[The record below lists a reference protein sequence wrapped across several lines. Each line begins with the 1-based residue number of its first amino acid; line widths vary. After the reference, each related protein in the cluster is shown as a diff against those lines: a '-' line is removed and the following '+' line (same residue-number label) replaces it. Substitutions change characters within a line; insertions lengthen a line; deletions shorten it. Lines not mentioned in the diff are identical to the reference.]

1 MGQLACRYRWIPS
14 GVTEDE
20 STAKPEEGDEDPP
33 DPLEEVRKELAKPVD
48 DERELTPEERKQ
60 VRRASERLRQAM
72 NPQIQSMLRDI
83 SRTGAL
89 AKLADDMNKLRR
101 PILADSALKGVLGKN
116 FPSTRLQNLLP
127 KVAVEPPWKKQLDQ
141 MKLINSDIYRMS
153 GLGQSSLTKF
163 GSVLARNVDF
173 GFNENAA
180 KLVQQY
186 AAEQNSW
193 LKTIGSRLAKIK
205 ISFYPDNLEAIDDL
219 AFEDVEAVVM
229 LDGIAL
235 YGVPR
240 TEIAEKLVR
249 AETTAERRNV
259 LGRRWKAIASDCRGS
274 LEECTS
280 ASVAAYVKF
289 CLRAVDALEA
299 GHMEAAQTLAASTLD
314 TVVNG
319 YFGKQ
324 RYDLTPNKK
333 TTTASEY
340 EKFTLRE
347 FIAFAPLWQAYQK
360 YKTEE
365 GDPVPHT
372 FSRHAS
378 VHGVSAKQFSRRNAV
393 QAILFLSSLLVF
405 LDEEAS
411 AIEAA

>member
-1 MGQLACRYRWIPS
+1 M
-14 GVTEDE
+14 TEDE
-20 STAKPEEGDEDPP
+20 STAKPEEDDEDAP
-33 DPLEEVRKELAKPVD
+33 DRLEELREELAKPVE
-48 DERELTPEERKQ
+48 ERELTREEREQ
-60 VRRASERLRQAM
+60 LRRASERLREM
-72 NPQIQSMLRDI
+72 MTPQIQSVLRDLN
-83 SRTGAL
+83 RTHAL
-89 AKLADDMNKLRR
+89 TKLAADMNNLGR
-101 PILADSALKGVLGKN
+101 PILPDSALKGVLGKK
-116 FPSTRLQNLLP
+116 FSSTGFQNLLA
-127 KVAVEPPWKKQLDQ
+127 KVAVEPPWKKHMDQ
-141 MKLINSDIYRMS
+141 MKLINSDLYRMS
-153 GLGQSSLTKF
+153 GLGPSNLTNL
-163 GSVLARNVDF
+163 GSVLAKNVDF
-173 GFNENAA
+173 GFDKTAA

-205 ISFYPDNLEAIDDL
+205 IRFYPDNLEAIDGL

-240 TEIAEKLVR
+240 TEIAQKLVR
-249 AETTAERRNV
+249 AETTAERRNI

-274 LEECTS
+274 LEACTS
-280 ASVAAYVKF
+280 ASVASYVKF

-299 GHMEAAQTLAASTLD
+299 GHVEAAQTLAASTLD
-314 TVVNG
+314 TVVTG

-360 YKTEE
+360 YRTEE
-365 GDPVPHT
+365 GDPIPHT

-378 VHGVSAKQFSRRNAV
+378 VHGVSTKQFSRRNAV
-393 QAILFLSSLLVF
+393 RAVLFLSSLLVF

-411 AIEAA
+411 AMEAA

>member
-1 MGQLACRYRWIPS
+1 
-14 GVTEDE
+14 VTEDE
-20 STAKPEEGDEDPP
+20 STAEPEEGDQDGA
-33 DPLEEVRKELAKPVD
+33 DPLDELREDLAKPVEEERALTPG
-48 DERELTPEERKQ
+48 EREQL
-60 VRRASERLRQAM
+60 RRASERFRQVM
-72 NPQIQSMLRDI
+72 DPQIQSLLRDI
-83 SRTGAL
+83 NRTGAL
-89 AKLADDMNKLRR
+89 TKFAADMNKLGR
-101 PILADSALKGVLGKN
+101 PILPDSVLKLVLGQN
-116 FPSTRLQNLLP
+116 FPSTSLQNLLP
-127 KVAVEPPWKKQLDQ
+127 KVALAPRKKHMDQ
-141 MKLINSDIYRMS
+141 MKLINSDIYKMS
-153 GLGQSSLTKF
+153 GLGQSNLTKF
-163 GSVLARNVDF
+163 GSVLAKNVDF
-173 GFNENAA
+173 GFDKTVA

-219 AFEDVEAVVM
+219 AFEGVEAVVM

-235 YGVPR
+235 YGIPR
-240 TEIAEKLVR
+240 TEVAENLVR
-249 AETTAERRNV
+249 AETTAERRNI
-259 LGRRWKAIASDCRGS
+259 LGRRWKAVAADCRGS
-274 LEECTS
+274 LEACTS

-299 GHMEAAQTLAASTLD
+299 GHVEAAQTLAASTLD

-347 FIAFAPLWQAYQK
+347 FIAFAPLWQTYQK
-360 YKTEE
+360 YRTDE
-365 GDPVPHT
+365 GDPIPHT

-378 VHGVSAKQFSRRNAV
+378 AHGVSEKQFSRRNAV
-393 QAILFLSSLLVF
+393 QAVLFLSSLLVF

-411 AIEAA
+411 ALEAA

>member
-1 MGQLACRYRWIPS
+1 
-14 GVTEDE
+14 
-20 STAKPEEGDEDPP
+20 
-33 DPLEEVRKELAKPVD
+33 
-48 DERELTPEERKQ
+48 
-60 VRRASERLRQAM
+60 
-72 NPQIQSMLRDI
+72 
-83 SRTGAL
+83 
-89 AKLADDMNKLRR
+89 
-101 PILADSALKGVLGKN
+101 
-116 FPSTRLQNLLP
+116 
-127 KVAVEPPWKKQLDQ
+127 

-153 GLGQSSLTKF
+153 GLGQSNLTKF
-163 GSVLARNVDF
+163 GSVLAKNVDF
-173 GFNENAA
+173 GFDKTAA

-186 AAEQNSW
+186 AGEQNSW

-274 LEECTS
+274 LGACTS
-280 ASVAAYVKF
+280 TSVAAHVKF

-299 GHMEAAQTLAASTLD
+299 GHVEAAQTLAASTLD

-324 RYDLTPNKK
+324 RYHLTPNKK

-347 FIAFAPLWQAYQK
+347 FIAFAPLWQAFQK

-365 GDPVPHT
+365 GDPIPHT

-393 QAILFLSSLLVF
+393 QAVLFLSSLLVF

-411 AIEAA
+411 AMEAA